1 MWMADSGGSHSLR
14 SAGKDV
20 CLSVCPLACLIRIP
34 LPLVFKNML
43 TRTFSLSDSEDSRS
57 PVRSGRDTAAFI
69 DDEEKKEE

>member
-1 MWMADSGGSHSLR
+1 MWTADSGGSHSLP

-20 CLSVCPLACLIRIP
+20 CLSVCLPCLIRIP

-43 TRTFSLSDSEDSRS
+43 TRTFFPLRLY
-57 PVRSGRDTAAFI
+57 RGGRDTAAFI

>member
-14 SAGKDV
+14 SAGRDV
-20 CLSVCPLACLIRIP
+20 CLSACLPVPLPCLIRIP

-43 TRTFSLSDSEDSRS
+43 TRTFFPLRLYL
-57 PVRSGRDTAAFI
+57 SGRDTAAFI

>member
-20 CLSVCPLACLIRIP
+20 CLSACLPVPLLACLIRIP

-43 TRTFSLSDSEDSRS
+43 TRTFFPLRLYLS
-57 PVRSGRDTAAFI
+57 GWRDTAAFI